1 MCTFGSKHAAY
12 ALHSPTWVS
21 VKAAQRVSPNWLGCI
36 HKLEQSLVTFSPLS
50 SAFFSNGPA
59 SSIAA
64 CIGRLTKQGQVLKT
78 CKEDSEYYCYDA
90 ECIML
95 QKSVCWI
102 VQFNQ
107 FKVFFLLTFFLLC
120 HSRLTGINWFM
131 NKWAGF
137 LCLVNIVLLC
147 KFSAFLSSPLQL
159 YARGHILKIHMERDN
174 ARTTQI
180 R

>member
-1 MCTFGSKHAAY
+1 MQLIAQPHMSFTQTKAHSREGKPKLAG
-12 ALHSPTWVS
+12 LHSQARAEPEWLFHLSALLSFQT
-21 VKAAQRVSPNWLGCI
+21 AQRP
-36 HKLEQSLVTFSPLS
+36 
-50 SAFFSNGPA
+50 
-59 SSIAA
+59 SIVA
-64 CIGRLTKQGQVLKT
+64 CIGELTKQGQILKT
-78 CKEDSEYYCYDA
+78 CKEDSKYYCYDA
-90 ECIML
+90 EGIML

-147 KFSAFLSSPLQL
+147 KFWAHLSSSLQL

-174 ARTTQI
+174 AHATQI
-180 R
+180 C